1 MSKKMG
7 HLHELVWR
15 IKLGMGLLITVNVSI
30 YMISHTPVVQVYKP
44 NGKGN
49 IYNRR
54 HCNYLDFTK
63 FTTQIKKNTILI
75 GFHANHLSE

>member
-49 IYNRR
+49 I
-54 HCNYLDFTK
+54 
-63 FTTQIKKNTILI
+63 
-75 GFHANHLSE
+75 